1 MMYFRNTLLYLL
13 KYRFLKIRKNVFKTN
28 TEEQF
33 FFRLKTFTYKVR
45 LFYSSLYLKKARETW
60 IISPLLSFRKA
71 FDRKHFHTWANS
83 FGTTLNVP
91 SMKHWR
97 QLSRIYRCLFV
108 KKRSWWTRF
117 WRPSKYRD
125 VGKKISV

>member
-13 KYRFLKIRKNVFKTN
+13 KYRFLKIRKHFFKQILRN
-28 TEEQF
+28 SF
-33 FFRLKTFTYKVR
+33 FYRLKTFTYKVR

-83 FGTTLNVP
+83 IGTTLNVP

-97 QLSRIYRCLFV
+97 QLSRIYRWLFL
-108 KKRSWWTRF
+108 KKRSWRTRF
-117 WRPSKYRD
+117 LRPNKYRNL
-125 VGKKISV
+125 GKKISV